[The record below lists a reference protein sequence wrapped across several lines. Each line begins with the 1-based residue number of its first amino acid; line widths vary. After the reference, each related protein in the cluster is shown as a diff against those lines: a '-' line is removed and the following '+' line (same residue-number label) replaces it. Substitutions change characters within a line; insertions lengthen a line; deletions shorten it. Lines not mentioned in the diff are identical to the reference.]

1 LLLQEK
7 DTSIEVE
14 MLRQKER
21 ADLEARRAEH
31 QKNLARLEAKAQVQ
45 QQMIERE

>member
-1 LLLQEK
+1 
-7 DTSIEVE
+7 

-31 QKNLARLEAKAQVQ
+31 AKNLARLEAKAQLQ